1 MGMVVMSKR
10 ELNRLDVLA
19 RLDSDRLTAQAAAEL
34 MKITPRQTYRL
45 LRRYRDGGASAVA
58 NQRRGR
64 PSNNRFPDVVRD
76 HAIALVRERYAD
88 FGPTF
93 AAEKLAERHDLRVS
107 RETLRSWMRQA
118 GIWMSRAERKRIQ
131 QPRHRR
137 EHVGE
142 LVQIDG
148 SEHRWF
154 EDRAAACTL
163 LVFVDDA
170 TSRLME
176 LRFVASESTFAYFEA
191 LKAYL
196 RRHGK
201 PVAFYSDKHSI
212 FRVSNENAVSGNGM
226 TQFGRAL
233 SELNIEI
240 LCANTSQ
247 AKGRVERA
255 HHTLQDRLVKE
266 LRLAGISTIE
276 AANAFLPS
284 FVANYNGRFAKP
296 AARDQDFHRSVD
308 PRQDLDQ
315 ILCWREQ
322 RQVSHQLV
330 VNYSRMKLTLK
341 PEGLAVRLR
350 GKMVDVYDFPDGRL
364 EVRWKGRSLPYS
376 AFDKLQRV
384 SHAAIVEN
392 KRLGEI
398 LAWIKEQQ
406 DRQPR
411 FNRVPDGPRRS
422 SQKPGILKNRALQI
436 TEAAKSKSKSSTAE
450 PAPLRYGGLRGA
462 GSRSQRGSRVTFQ
475 LCRNRDISTLLQQQ
489 GVSPA
494 GPLSA
499 TCAAY
504 APEYPFEAPGRYGR
518 PEVAVTTGQA
528 VLSKLGNSAS
538 LIKRVRDA
546 YRWRSPFEA
555 CPWTK
560 NRCGTSKWSSSF
572 ARVIAT

>member
-19 RLDSDRLTAQAAAEL
+19 RLDSDRLTARAAAEL
-34 MKITPRQTYRL
+34 MTITLRQTYRL

-64 PSNNRFPDVVRD
+64 PSNNRLPDVVRD

-93 AAEKLAERHDLRVS
+93 AAEKLAERHDLKVS

-118 GIWMSRAERKRIQ
+118 GIWMSRAERGRIQ

-137 EHVGE
+137 EHIGE

-201 PVAFYSDKHSI
+201 PVALYSDKHSI
-212 FRVSNENAVSGNGM
+212 FRVSNENAASGNGM

-276 AANAFLPS
+276 AANAFLPA
-284 FVANYNGRFAKP
+284 FVQTFNARFAGE
-296 AARDQDFHRSVD
+296 RS
-308 PRQDLDQ
+308 
-315 ILCWREQ
+315 
-322 RQVSHQLV
+322 
-330 VNYSRMKLTLK
+330 
-341 PEGLAVRLR
+341 GLASADCGQERSRRHPVLARTALRLATA
-350 GKMVDVYDFPDGRL
+350 GGHLQPH
-364 EVRWKGRSLPYS
+364 EV
-376 AFDKLQRV
+376 
-384 SHAAIVEN
+384 HA
-392 KRLGEI
+392 
-398 LAWIKEQQ
+398 
-406 DRQPR
+406 
-411 FNRVPDGPRRS
+411 
-422 SQKPGILKNRALQI
+422 
-436 TEAAKSKSKSSTAE
+436 
-450 PAPLRYGGLRGA
+450 
-462 GSRSQRGSRVTFQ
+462 
-475 LCRNRDISTLLQQQ
+475 
-489 GVSPA
+489 
-494 GPLSA
+494 
-499 TCAAY
+499 
-504 APEYPFEAPGRYGR
+504 
-518 PEVAVTTGQA
+518 
-528 VLSKLGNSAS
+528 
-538 LIKRVRDA
+538 
-546 YRWRSPFEA
+546 
-555 CPWTK
+555 
-560 NRCGTSKWSSSF
+560 
-572 ARVIAT
+572 

>member
-1 MGMVVMSKR
+1 M
-10 ELNRLDVLA
+10 A
-19 RLDSDRLTAQAAAEL
+19 
-34 MKITPRQTYRL
+34 
-45 LRRYRDGGASAVA
+45 
-58 NQRRGR
+58 
-64 PSNNRFPDVVRD
+64 
-76 HAIALVRERYAD
+76 
-88 FGPTF
+88 
-93 AAEKLAERHDLRVS
+93 
-107 RETLRSWMRQA
+107 
-118 GIWMSRAERKRIQ
+118 RAERKRIQ

-137 EHVGE
+137 EHIGE
-142 LVQIDG
+142 LIQIDG

-191 LKAYL
+191 LEAYL
-196 RRHGK
+196 HRHGK

-212 FRVSNENAVSGNGM
+212 FRVSKEDAASGNGM

-266 LRLAGISTIE
+266 LRLAGINTIG
-276 AANAFLPS
+276 AANAFLPN
-284 FVANYNGRFAKP
+284 FIADYNGRFAKP
-296 AARDQDFHRSVD
+296 PARDQDFHRPVD
-308 PRQDLDQ
+308 LRQDLDQ

-341 PEGLAVRLR
+341 PEGLALRLR

-364 EVRWKGRSLPYS
+364 EVRWKGRSLAYS

-406 DRQPR
+406 DNQPR

-422 SQKPGILKNRALQI
+422 NQKPGILKNRAMKI
-436 TEAAKSKSKSSTAE
+436 VEAAKPKPKSPRVSRRRSDMVVSAAPAHAPSEAAE
-450 PAPLRYGGLRGA
+450 
-462 GSRSQRGSRVTFQ
+462 
-475 LCRNRDISTLLQQQ
+475 
-489 GVSPA
+489 
-494 GPLSA
+494 
-499 TCAAY
+499 
-504 APEYPFEAPGRYGR
+504 
-518 PEVAVTTGQA
+518 
-528 VLSKLGNSAS
+528 
-538 LIKRVRDA
+538 
-546 YRWRSPFEA
+546 
-555 CPWTK
+555 
-560 NRCGTSKWSSSF
+560 
-572 ARVIAT
+572 

>member
-1 MGMVVMSKR
+1 MGVVLMSKR
-10 ELNRLDVLA
+10 ELNRIDVLA
-19 RLDSDRLTAQAAAEL
+19 RLDGGRLTTAAAADL
-34 MKITPRQTYRL
+34 MRITLRQTHRL
-45 LRRYRDGGASAVA
+45 LKRYRDGGASAMA
-58 NQRRGR
+58 NRRRGR
-64 PSNNRFPDVVRD
+64 PSNNRLSDVVRD
-76 HAIALVRERYAD
+76 HVIALVREYYAD
-88 FGPTF
+88 FGPTL
-93 AAEKLAERHDLRVS
+93 AAEKLGERHDVRVS
-107 RETLRSWMRQA
+107 RETLRGWMRQA
-118 GIWMSRAERKRIQ
+118 GIWLPRAERKRIQ

-142 LVQIDG
+142 LIQIDG
-148 SEHRWF
+148 SDHRWF
-154 EDRAAACTL
+154 EDRATPCTL
-163 LVFVDDA
+163 LVFIDDA

-176 LRFVASESTFAYFEA
+176 LRFVPSESTFAYFEA

-196 RRHGK
+196 RCHGN

-212 FRVSNENAVSGNGM
+212 FRVSREDAASGDGM

-276 AANAFLPS
+276 AANAFLPN
-284 FVANYNGRFAKP
+284 FVADYNGRFAKP

-330 VNYSRMKLTLK
+330 GNYSRMKLTLK
-341 PEGLAVRLR
+341 PKGIAIRLR
-350 GKMVDVYDFPDGRL
+350 GKMVEIYDFPDGRL

-406 DRQPR
+406 DRQPGL
-411 FNRVPDGPRRS
+411 NTIPKGPRRS
-422 SQKPGILKNRALQI
+422 SQGSGLLKNRALRMA
-436 TEAAKSKSKSSTAE
+436 EVAKSNSK
-450 PAPLRYGGLRGA
+450 APRQGRR
-462 GSRSQRGSRVTFQ
+462 RS
-475 LCRNRDISTLLQQQ
+475 DMM
-489 GVSPA
+489 VS
-494 GPLSA
+494 
-499 TCAAY
+499 AAPVH
-504 APEYPFEAPGRYGR
+504 AP
-518 PEVAVTTGQA
+518 
-528 VLSKLGNSAS
+528 
-538 LIKRVRDA
+538 
-546 YRWRSPFEA
+546 
-555 CPWTK
+555 
-560 NRCGTSKWSSSF
+560 
-572 ARVIAT
+572 